1 MIFIRLRWTVEECVS
16 SKTISLLIVAQ
27 NEELNIGDCIKSGLF
42 ADEIIVLLDRSQDS
56 TGSIATGLGAKIVEG
71 VWPDE
76 GERRMR
82 GIDACT
88 GSWVLELDVDER
100 ISPELAEEI
109 KQTVRSSNK
118 DFYLIPFRN
127 FIGDHDVKCGW
138 GAYNGVGAK
147 AALFRRGKKLWHQG
161 TVHPKIELKGKKG
174 QLSNPI
180 NHFVYNDL
188 TDMYHRL
195 NKYSTA
201 AAFDAVARTNFP
213 NGFSTFRRFFSRF
226 FRSYFQKQGFREGW
240 VGVALGL
247 FSATY
252 PVLTH
257 LKIKELLLKPK
268 NKTLN

>member
-1 MIFIRLRWTVEECVS
+1 MS

-27 NEELNIGDCIKSGLF
+27 NEELNISDCIKSGLF
-42 ADEIIVLLDRSQDS
+42 ADEIVVLLDRSQD
-56 TGSIATGLGAKIVEG
+56 TTASIATGLGAKIIEG
-71 VWPDE
+71 AWSDE

-82 GIDACT
+82 GINACT
-88 GSWVLELDVDER
+88 GSWILELDVDER

-109 KQTVRSSNK
+109 KEIVVSSNK

-127 FIGDHDVKCGW
+127 FIGDRHVRFGW

-147 AALFRRGKKLWHQG
+147 AALFRRGKKHWHEG
-161 TVHPKIELKGKKG
+161 TVHHKIELKGAKG
-174 QLSNPI
+174 KLVNPI
-180 NHFVYNDL
+180 DHFVYKDL
-188 TDMYHRL
+188 ADMYNRL

-201 AAFDAVARTNFP
+201 AASDAVAHQRYP
-213 NGFSTFRRFFSRF
+213 NGFSTCRRFFSRF

-257 LKIKELLLKPK
+257 LKIKEFLLTVKRK
-268 NKTLN
+268 N